1 MSKLNR
7 RSLMQ
12 GAIAA
17 GAAGAITIVAAR
29 QGRANEVAPALR
41 GLCDD
46 VHRLCR
52 EALAS
57 DAALGAAIAKA
68 QVVWPVASEDLRYR
82 ASRYSQPRACPVTGG
97 RGYEGG
103 ERQDY
108 FVWTSGECDDY
119 LEDLRRPSKAR
130 TEWQD
135 MRALALAYEAAC
147 LDVRARFR
155 VDELAAE
162 LQAVGAARD
171 AAIEAVAAAPV
182 ANVAELALKAF
193 ALSAAPPFVL
203 MMNASRLAKD
213 AIALGGTDS
222 A

>member
-29 QGRANEVAPALR
+29 QGRANEAAPALR

-52 EALAS
+52 EILAA
-57 DAALGAAIAKA
+57 DARLATAVDRAREA
-68 QVVWPVASEDLRYR
+68 WPVADETIRYR
-82 ASRYSQPRACPVTGG
+82 AGGAPRHPCPVTGG
-97 RGYEGG
+97 AGFECGK
-103 ERQDY
+103 RQAY
-108 FVWTSGECDDY
+108 YVWTSGECDGY
-119 LEDLRRPSKAR
+119 LADLRRPSKAR

-182 ANVAELALKAF
+182 ANVAELALKAS